1 MWFCPNPIF
10 KPPGPHHTVA
20 CRCGWRGGLQATG
33 QAACASAVTCFS
45 GSGWL
50 WLSVAGV
57 GGVTSSAWA
66 VGGRVRVEMGM
77 GMSWRGICCLG
88 WMRMRNH
95 PPNLFPIF
103 DKTVAVQGTEYVC
116 GCGMAVLSQIPVWG
130 LVRPASELFCG
141 W

>member
-1 MWFCPNPIF
+1 MVLPQ
-10 KPPGPHHTVA
+10 PH
-20 CRCGWRGGLQATG
+20 LQATWPTPHCG
-33 QAACASAVTCFS
+33 MQMRVAWRVASHGPSRMCVS
-45 GSGWL
+45 SDLLLGSGWL